1 MATFY
6 SPRIVTDG
14 LLFHFDPGNSRSY
27 PGSGTVWR
35 DLGPNRY
42 TASLI
47 NSPAFTSENGGALT
61 LNGAWARLDFP
72 SAITLSTYTHD
83 YWVYKS
89 GYAAGYNTIVDF
101 GNDRNAVMTNNNSI
115 LHFNPSIGANYTIP
129 FGFPTWTHI
138 AVSHAFGGPF
148 YFYINGQLTLTS
160 GNNSTVHSNVPSAGI
175 GGGITGA
182 TTIDEAWSGRAG
194 ILKFYLNKA
203 LTAEEVRQNYHAT
216 KGRYGLS

>member
-47 NSPAFTSENGGALT
+47 NNPVFNSANGGALG
-61 LNGAWARLDFP
+61 LDGAWARLDFP
-72 SAITLSTYTHD
+72 SPITLSTYTHD
-83 YWVYKS
+83 YWVYKY
-89 GYAAGYNTIVDF
+89 GYAGGYNTIVDF

-115 LHFNPSIGANYTIP
+115 LHFNPSIFANYTISTTAP
-129 FGFPTWTHI
+129 SWTNI
-138 AVSHAFGGPF
+138 IVSHAFGGPF

-194 ILKFYLNKA
+194 IIKFYLNKA
-203 LTAEEVRQNYHAT
+203 LTAEEVRQNYNAT
-216 KGRYGLS
+216 KGRYGLL

>member
-27 PGSGTVWR
+27 PGSGTVWT

-47 NSPAFTSENGGALT
+47 NNPVFNSANGGALG
-61 LNGAWARLDFP
+61 LDGAWARLDFP
-72 SAITLSTYTHD
+72 SPITLSTYTHD
-83 YWVYKS
+83 YWVYKY

-115 LHFNPSIGANYTIP
+115 LHFNPSISANYTIP
-129 FGFPTWTHI
+129 FGFPTWTNI
-138 AVSHAFGGPF
+138 VVSHAFGGPF

-203 LTAEEVRQNYHAT
+203 LTAQEVRQNYNAT